1 MHGFYLHNP
10 LSITSIPAT
19 LLQGFAMPSNN
30 PPDLYAKPDDGHEA
44 PEMQENP
51 FAYFC
56 PIFLPTGIKTCN
68 PALEVFASVC
78 TRSSFLKMA

>member
-51 FAYFC
+51 FAHFC
-56 PIFLPTGIKTCN
+56 PISLQTRAKTCI
-68 PALEVFASVC
+68 PVSEMFVSVC
-78 TRSSFLKMA
+78 SGSSLLKTT

>member
-1 MHGFYLHNP
+1 MHGFYLHKP
-10 LSITSIPAT
+10 LNITPIPAT
-19 LLQGFAMPSNN
+19 VLRGFAMPSNN

-56 PIFLPTGIKTCN
+56 SISLQTPAKTYN
-68 PALEVFASVC
+68 QILGVFASVW
-78 TRSSFLKMA
+78 SAAK